1 MTGVYFKSL
10 YSPTPEVKDVAHEG
24 LRIVL
29 SHQSRL
35 PKELLQTGLRPILM
49 NLADPKRLS
58 IPGLDGLAR
67 LLELLTNYF
76 KVEIGHKLLDHF
88 RAVADAQMLQST
100 SRLPL
105 MENEGIKKLVSLANI
120 FHLLPSAANIFL
132 EALVNAIVQTEATLH
147 FSGESPFSTPLA
159 KYLDRYPSDAMDYF
173 MRHLAFPMQIRTLR
187 SILRAHLAPN
197 LLREL
202 NSRSTQLVMRCLS
215 GQDSSLVM
223 PGLMLCSDLA
233 ELIPGWVLVNKYAVD
248 AVVLLW
254 KADLATDVTQIPT
267 AELLQ
272 KYTLMQSIF
281 KQALEQSPRIDIL
294 FELVNIFIRRQPLD
308 VVSVIQ
314 FLYRHVAL
322 SKSLAFRR
330 NVLTRFLVWF
340 EDPSCSTAQ
349 KALFLQYVVTPTLL
363 MHAVH
368 SQDKAGLLDNDMVLR
383 MHKLMFQP
391 MSSAEGMASAFPD
404 ADDAFKLEL
413 LRLATVMVQHYHELL
428 QEVKKDIIKCAWVF
442 ISSED
447 SLVKC
452 TAYVLAARFFDVI
465 EGPTKFV
472 LSLWSG
478 LLKLPAI
485 ECKILIRQA
494 LDILAPILSR
504 PHMQVSE
511 AGYPQWARTTRR
523 LLAEDGVNS
532 SQTNLVYYLIIS
544 HPTLFYP
551 VRALFVPHI
560 VSHLTKL
567 GLVPSSTLESKVLSI
582 DIIQVMFNW
591 EQKGM
596 GNSDANNE
604 TTSGGTAS
612 DGWKTPLSLRES
624 MISYLIRLAMSPH
637 EAPMRLQ
644 ILPRTLSLLRTLVAP
659 GGWNDVSIKLN
670 FFSRTLEQVGGL
682 YFRGSVDI
690 NASSARNDGRSG
702 ESRDHQLRESTAN
715 CIR

>member
-1 MTGVYFKSL
+1 MLIVLARVTGVYFKSL
-10 YSPTPEVKDVAHEG
+10 YSPIPEVKDVAHEG
-24 LRIVL
+24 LRMVL
-29 SHQSRL
+29 THQARL

-58 IPGLDGLAR
+58 IPGLEGLAR

-88 RAVADAQMLQST
+88 RIVADPQMLQAS

-105 MENEGIKKLVSLANI
+105 MENDGIKKLVCLANI

-132 EALVNAIVQTEATLH
+132 ENLVNAIVQTESALH
-147 FSGESPFSTPLA
+147 FSGESPFSAPLA
-159 KYLDRYPSDAMDYF
+159 KYLDRYPSDAMEYF

-187 SILRAHLAPN
+187 SILRAKLAPS

-202 NSRSTQLVMRCLS
+202 NARSGLLVSRCLD
-215 GQDSSLVM
+215 GKDPNLVM
-223 PGLMLCSDLA
+223 PGLLLCSDLA
-233 ELIPGWVLVNKYAVD
+233 ELAPGWVIENQHAVD
-248 AVVLLW
+248 AVILLW
-254 KADLATDVTQIPT
+254 RADLNNDNSHIPS

-272 KYTLMQSIF
+272 KYTLMLSIF

-322 SKSLAFRR
+322 SKDLAFRR

-340 EDPSCSTAQ
+340 ADPSYSTAQ

-363 MHAVH
+363 MHATH
-368 SQDKAGLLDNDMVLR
+368 STDKAGLLDNDMVLR

-391 MSSAEGMASAFPD
+391 MSSLESMAAAFPD
-404 ADDAFKLEL
+404 ADDTFKIEL

-465 EGPTKFV
+465 DGPSKFV

-478 LLKLPAI
+478 LLKLPAV
-485 ECKILIRQA
+485 ECRVLVRQA

-504 PHMQVSE
+504 PHMQVAE

-532 SQTNLVYYLIIS
+532 SQTNLVYYLIVS
-544 HPTLFYP
+544 HPALFYP

-560 VSHLTKL
+560 VNHLSKL
-567 GLVPSSTLESKVLSI
+567 GLMPSSNVESKSLSV
-582 DIIQVMFNW
+582 DIVQVIFNW
-591 EQKGM
+591 DTKGPPAVT
-596 GNSDANNE
+596 GGAS
-604 TTSGGTAS
+604 TTAAPAS
-612 DGWKTPLSLRES
+612 DGWSTPLSLRET
-624 MISYLIRLAMSPH
+624 MVSYLIRLAT
-637 EAPMRLQ
+637 APQDQQSRPQ
-644 ILPRTLSLLRTLVAP
+644 IVPRALALLRTLVAP
-659 GGWNDVSIKLN
+659 GGWSDVSVKLN
-670 FFSRTLEQVGGL
+670 FFSRALEQVSNICP
-682 YFRGSVDI
+682 R
-690 NASSARNDGRSG
+690 
-702 ESRDHQLRESTAN
+702 
-715 CIR
+715 